1 MNRAQISIGLV
12 IVLWLCAAS
21 AWSEDANTR
30 ILDWTAH
37 AIPGA
42 QLVASP
48 DGAPSLRVASTSPNG
63 ITQRLATIEHP
74 VVGPPGYALVG
85 RIRHR
90 GVVGDGYLEMWS
102 HFTDGGRYFSR
113 TLGQGRMAG
122 LRGDAD
128 WREFELPFFL
138 QGASP
143 PSKIELNL
151 VLPGEGEVW
160 LGPTRLIPVETAAS
174 GSRSADWWSDRQG
187 GWIGAVGGSLL
198 GALGAIVGVLAA
210 LGRARTF
217 VLAAVYGAVILG
229 VALFA
234 VGAYAWWKGQP
245 YGVWYPLVL
254 IGLLCTVVDGAL
266 IPSVRRRYE
275 QVELRRMS
283 ARDAQPSAP

>member
-1 MNRAQISIGLV
+1 
-12 IVLWLCAAS
+12 
-21 AWSEDANTR
+21 
-30 ILDWTAH
+30 DWTAD

-42 QLVASP
+42 QVVAAP
-48 DGAPSLRVASTSPNG
+48 DGARSLRVASTSPDG
-63 ITQRLATIEHP
+63 ITQRLATIEQP
-74 VVGPPGYALVG
+74 AVSQPGYALVG

-102 HFTDGGRYFSR
+102 HFSDGGRYFSR
-113 TLGQGRMAG
+113 TLGRGRLAA

-160 LGPTRLIPVETAAS
+160 LGPARLVPFGPAAAGS
-174 GSRSADWWSDRQG
+174 GTADWWSDHHG
-187 GWIGAVGGSLL
+187 GWIGAIGGSLL

-210 LGRARTF
+210 LGRGRTF
-217 VLAAVYGAVILG
+217 VLAAVYGALVSG
-229 VALFA
+229 VVVFA
-234 VGAYAWWKGQP
+234 VGAYAWWNGQS

-254 IGLLCTVVDGAL
+254 IGLLCAVIDGAL

-275 QVELRRMS
+275 EVELRRIS